1 MQHHIQHACI
11 IIDDPLLREDY
22 GFLNYRRLINLMDKH
37 NFFTT
42 IAFVPFN
49 FKRTDKKIAALFKDR
64 TDRLSL
70 CVHGCDHVKGEF
82 GITDLHYLDNLV
94 KLATARMVEH
104 ERITG
109 IPFDRIMV
117 FPQGIFSN
125 EALEALKLN
134 NYSAAINTVP
144 MPISGSISSNLPLFR
159 RYTPEHFNNSA
170 SINPIFIV
178 LHHDYFKNG
187 YTRLS
192 DFVDKLNARYK
203 IQWASAG
210 SIISNYIH
218 TTLQSDVTQTDVDLS
233 GLALH
238 GYRRNTKIFMRR
250 YLSELRDN
258 YLCKNDSLFAYAKKL
273 KDLMKW

>member
-1 MQHHIQHACI
+1 MQNDVHHACI
-11 IIDDPLLREDY
+11 IIDDPLLREKY
-22 GFLNYRRLINLMDKH
+22 GFLNYYRLLNLMDNH

-49 FKRTDKKIAALFKDR
+49 FNRTDKKIAALFKERADR
-64 TDRLSL
+64 FSL

-144 MPISGSISSNLPLFR
+144 IPIGGSISSDLPLFR
-159 RYTPEHFNNSA
+159 RYTPEHFNDGA
-170 SINPIFIV
+170 STNPIFIV

-192 DFVDKLNARYK
+192 SFVDKLNESYK

-218 TTLQSDVTQTDVDLS
+218 STPQSNVIRTDVDLS

-238 GYRRNTKIFMRR
+238 GYRGNTKILMRR
-250 YLSELRDN
+250 YLSEFRDN
-258 YLCKNDSLFAYAKKL
+258 YLCKNDSLFAWAKKF